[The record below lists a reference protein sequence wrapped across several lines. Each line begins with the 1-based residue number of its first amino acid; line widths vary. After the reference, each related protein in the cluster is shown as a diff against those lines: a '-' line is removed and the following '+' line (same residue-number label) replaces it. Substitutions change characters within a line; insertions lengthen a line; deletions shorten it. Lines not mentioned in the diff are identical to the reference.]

1 MSQSKKV
8 LVTGSNSG
16 LGLAITRALV
26 DQGHTVFATM
36 RNMAGKNLES
46 ANTLRAFSKNKA
58 GTLHLLEIDVTSD
71 ASVAAAVQKA
81 IELEG
86 RIDVVVNNA
95 GVGNGYGTGAYA
107 ETVSMEQ
114 FQRIFDVNVSGVQR
128 VIRAVLPTMRQQG
141 SGLLITI
148 SSTMGRIVL
157 PFAALYTA
165 TKFAVEGLS
174 ESYRY
179 ELAGAGV
186 DVVIIEPGGFR
197 TDFWV
202 EPELPADTQRAQSY
216 GALAEMP
223 QKMWGGLT
231 TAMQAESAPDP
242 KIVAEAVSRV
252 IETPAGKRP
261 LRFVVDPMM
270 GGEAPSAINQLTDQ
284 IQTQLLGSLGLTDM
298 LTLKEANGA

>member
-16 LGLAITRALV
+16 LGLAITHMLV

-36 RNMAGKNLES
+36 RNMTGKNLES
-46 ANTLRAFSKNKA
+46 ADALQTFSKNKA
-58 GTLHLLEIDVTSD
+58 GTLHLLALDVTSD
-71 ASVAAAVQKA
+71 ASVEAAVQQA
-81 IELEG
+81 LELEG

-95 GVGNGYGTGAYA
+95 GVGLGYGAYA

-128 VIRAVLPTMRQQG
+128 VIRAVLPTMRQRG

-148 SSTMGRIVL
+148 SSAMGRIVL

-179 ELAGAGV
+179 ELAGTGV

-197 TDFWV
+197 TNFWV
-202 EPELPADTQRAQSY
+202 APEPPADTQRTQSY

-252 IETPAGKRP
+252 IETPPGKRP
-261 LRFVVDPMM
+261 LRWVVDPMM

-284 IQTQLLGSLGLTDM
+284 IQTQLLGSLGLTD
-298 LTLKEANGA
+298 LLAIKEAH